1 MSQPPEALATYR
13 AAIESFDA
21 ALRRDP
27 DYISAYDNRGSALES
42 AGAMLAFL
50 SRNEEAL
57 ASYNAA
63 VQSFNEVLKRT
74 PDNTLAHKNKATVLK
89 SIGDL

>member
-1 MSQPPEALATYR
+1 
-13 AAIESFDA
+13 
-21 ALRRDP
+21 
-27 DYISAYDNRGSALES
+27 
-42 AGAMLAFL
+42 MLAFL

-74 PDNTLAHKNKATVLK
+74 PDNTLAQKNKATVLK